1 MHVFFCRFKGIR
13 EGGVAENASY
23 YVFTH
28 AADGGI
34 EAFPLCE
41 WYNFQPIQRYKALSA
56 EEAEQEF
63 GRYFL
68 FVILNYHYR

>member
-1 MHVFFCRFKGIR
+1 MS
-13 EGGVAENASY
+13 ENAAY

-28 AADGGI
+28 AADGAI
-34 EAFPLCE
+34 DAYPLQE

-63 GRYFL
+63 GRLEIISIYLCLLL
-68 FVILNYHYR
+68 FTHKIS